1 MPLDFTGITNER
13 EFYTDH
19 YIDSVLEDDLR
30 PVFARWTA
38 GADSPVEAVRRC
50 GASWPAMH
58 AELEGLTDPAARLE
72 CQRAWLR
79 TLLDALGYPWEPSVR
94 ESEDGIAIPIAGEI
108 TRADGSP
115 ELWLIEALDAT
126 NELGDP
132 LSLPFLREQ
141 LPPGEDLKWTGDTTL
156 EDVLSEHVFASEEPP
171 RWVLLFHAGQ
181 LVLIDRTKW
190 ADRRLLRFHFDRIFT
205 GNDASR
211 LLPALAGAES
221 ICPHDGNNLLD
232 RLDEGSH
239 KHAAKVSEDLKY
251 SARDCIERIGNEAL
265 YYLGDVLKERVHG
278 VLAPEDLS
286 RECLR
291 YLYRLLFLFY
301 VEARPALG
309 YAPMDSD
316 EYRTGYSLESL
327 RELALA
333 PLDTERSRN
342 GYFIDASIKTLFKLI
357 YSGFAP
363 QEQMTM
369 AAAATGAGG
378 RSLVHTFEMKPLE
391 GDLFDDDRTPTLR
404 RVRLRKHVL
413 QQVLEL
419 LGYSRKGSALGRGRI
434 SYAQLGINQLGAVYE
449 GLLSYTGFFAKT
461 DLYEV
466 KKAETK
472 EVNLLDQAWFVSKED
487 LSQYEPA
494 EIVYDD
500 ETGRAKVHP
509 LGTFIYRLNGRS
521 RQKSASYY
529 TPEVLTKCVVKYAL
543 KELLK
548 DKTADQI
555 LQLTV
560 CEPAL
565 GSGAFLN
572 EAINQLADAYLE
584 RKQAELKRHIPES
597 ELEQERQK
605 VKAFLADNR
614 VFGVDRNPVAVE
626 LAEIS
631 LWLNTIYQGHT
642 IPWFGGQLAT
652 GNSLI
657 GARRQVFR
665 RAQLTD
671 KARPWLEAVPERLAA
686 GSRPEDGV
694 YHFLVP
700 DKDMS
705 NYGDK
710 VVKAMCPKEM
720 KRISDWR
727 KTFREQFDSAEA
739 GTLVRLSEAVD
750 RLWTRHTDDLRNARA
765 RTAHDFAVWGQPACD
780 ERGHRLS
787 TRDRDAIFNSAIHP
801 DYGPSTA
808 YQRLRFVTDYWC
820 ALWFW
825 PIEKAHLLPT
835 RHEFLLEVGS
845 VLEGTVRATES
856 IRRTQGEMFAPEQAS
871 LTVADEYGLV
881 DVKDFCNGSARLTL
895 VGEIAGKHRFLHWE
909 LEFADIFADSGGFDL
924 ILGNPPWIRVE
935 WNEGAVMGDLQPLYL
950 LRDFSAPQL
959 AKLREEAMSK
969 YTGLRNLYLDEYAE
983 FEGTQ
988 GFLNAMQNYPLLRG
1002 SSANTYK
1009 CFVTRA
1015 WELANQH
1022 AVQGFLHPEGVYD
1035 GPSGGKL
1042 RSAVYRR
1049 LRYHF
1054 HCRNERALFAEV
1066 HHDVKPFSVN
1076 VYGQTAPPGFLHIAN
1091 LFGPATI
1098 DACFRH
1104 DGYGPAPGIKNDR
1117 NEWDES
1123 GHRNRILEVDERTLA
1138 LFATLYD
1145 EPETASL
1152 EARLPALHARELV
1165 DVLKKFARYPTRL
1178 GHLLERYTPTQHW
1191 NETNAVADKT
1201 IRRQT
1206 SFPSDAGGWVLSGPH
1221 FYVATPMFKTPRAAC
1236 TKNGDYDLLDLTE
1249 LPEGYLPRTNYVPE
1263 CDPDLYLDRT
1273 PGVPWDSEKKVTDF
1287 YRLVNREMLNQ
1298 AGERTFLA
1306 AIVPTGVAHVH
1317 TVFGLAFRS
1326 VLDLVRFAGGAF
1338 SLPVDFRVKTTGMGH
1353 ANKSLLEQLPLLS
1366 GSPSLFSRTLMLNC
1380 VTRHYA
1386 DLWRRCWNP
1395 AVTDDCWAKPDPR
1408 LSNERF
1414 SLLTPDWSW
1423 HTPLRTDYER
1433 RQALVEIDVLV
1444 AMELGLTVEEL
1455 CSMYRI
1461 QFPVLRQ
1468 YERNTYY
1475 ARDGRIV
1482 YLDGDQSYG
1491 LSSPEWEKKRHQ
1503 AIIGRTITDD
1513 TLPGGPRERTIVYEA
1528 PFDQCDREED
1538 YRTAWAEFARRQ
1550 A

>member
-1 MPLDFTGITNER
+1 MALDLTGITNER

-38 GADSPVEAVRRC
+38 GSDSPVDAVRRC
-50 GASWPAMH
+50 GATWPAMH
-58 AELEGLTDPAARLE
+58 AELEGLTDPGARLD

-79 TLLDALGYPWEPSVR
+79 TLLDALGYAWQPGVR
-94 ESEDGIAIPIAGEI
+94 ETEDGIAIPIAGEI

-126 NELGDP
+126 NELSDP
-132 LSLPFLREQ
+132 LSLPVLREQ
-141 LPPGEDLKWTGDTTL
+141 LPPADDLKWTGDATL
-156 EDVLSEHVFASEEPP
+156 EDVLTEQVFASEEPP

-181 LVLIDRTKW
+181 LILIDRTKW
-190 ADRRLLRFHFDRIFT
+190 ADRRLLRFHFDQIFT
-205 GNDASR
+205 SNDASH

-221 ICPHDGNNLLD
+221 ICPRDGNNLLD

-251 SARDCIERIGNEAL
+251 SARECIERIGNEAL
-265 YYLGDVLKERVHG
+265 YYLGDVLKEKVHG

-309 YAPMDSD
+309 YAPMDSE

-369 AAAATGAGG
+369 AAAATGPGG
-378 RSLVHTFEMKPLE
+378 HSLVHTFEMKPLE
-391 GDLFDDDRTPTLR
+391 GDLFDDARTPTLR
-404 RVRLRKHVL
+404 RVRLRNHVL
-413 QQVLEL
+413 QQVLES

-487 LSQYEPA
+487 LSQYESA

-500 ETGRAKVHP
+500 ETGHAKVYP

-543 KELLK
+543 KELLEG
-548 DKTADQI
+548 KTADQI
-555 LQLTV
+555 LKLTV

-572 EAINQLADAYLE
+572 EAINQLADAYLD
-584 RKQAELKRHIPES
+584 RKQAELKRRIPEGD
-597 ELEQERQK
+597 LEQERQK

-614 VFGVDRNPVAVE
+614 VFGVDQNPVAVE

-665 RAQLTD
+665 RGQLTD
-671 KARPWLEAVPERLAA
+671 KARPWLESVPERIPAA
-686 GSRPEDGV
+686 DARPPDGV

-727 KTFREQFDSAEA
+727 KEFRERFDAEEA

-765 RTAHDFAVWGQPACD
+765 QTAHDFAVWGQPAHD
-780 ERGHRLS
+780 ERGHKLT
-787 TRDRDAIFNSAIHP
+787 TRERDAIFRKAIHP
-801 DYGPSTA
+801 DQGPSTA
-808 YQRLRFVTDYWC
+808 YQRLRFVMDYWC

-825 PIEKAHLLPT
+825 PIEKADLLPT

-845 VLEGTVRATES
+845 VLEGMVRASES
-856 IRRTQGEMFAPEQAS
+856 IRRTQGEMFAPEQMS
-871 LTVADEYGLV
+871 MTVADEYGLV
-881 DVKDFCNGSARLTL
+881 DVKDFCDGSDRLTL
-895 VGEIAGKHRFLHWE
+895 VREIAGKHRFLHWE
-909 LEFADIFADSGGFDL
+909 LEFADVFADARGFDL
-924 ILGNPPWIRVE
+924 ILGNPPWIKVE
-935 WNEGAVMGDLQPLYL
+935 WNEGAVMGDVQPLYV
-950 LRDFSAPQL
+950 LRDFDAPKMATL
-959 AKLREEAMSK
+959 RDAAMAK
-969 YTGLRNLYLDEYAE
+969 YPGLRSLYLEEYTE

-988 GFLNAMQNYPLLRG
+988 AFLNALQSYPLLLG
-1002 SSANTYK
+1002 SQSNTYK

-1015 WELANQH
+1015 TELARVSAYVH
-1022 AVQGFLHPEGVYD
+1022 DD
-1035 GPSGGKL
+1035 GMFNDPKAGAL
-1042 RSAVYRR
+1042 REYLYPR
-1049 LRYHF
+1049 LRYWF
-1054 HCRNERALFAEV
+1054 QFENEVPLFEGLNDHGRMRFEV
-1066 HHDVKPFSVN
+1066 SVL
-1076 VYGQTAPPGFLHIAN
+1076 GPPGTVGFAALADV
-1091 LFGPATI
+1091 FWPTTI
-1098 DACFRH
+1098 DKSFAH
-1104 DGYGPAPGIKNDR
+1104 DGSGPPVEGRKTDQNQWSVA
-1117 NEWDES
+1117 
-1123 GHRNRILEVDERTLA
+1123 GHRDRIIVVDEPTLA
-1138 LFATLYD
+1138 LFASLYD
-1145 EPETASL
+1145 EPGTPSMR
-1152 EARLPALHARELV
+1152 ARLPVLRARELV
-1165 DVLKKFARYPTRL
+1165 AVLRKFAAHPKRL
-1178 GHLLERYTPTQHW
+1178 EQLGGQYATTEMWH
-1191 NETNAVADKT
+1191 ETNAVKAGT
-1201 IRRQT
+1201 IRRET
-1206 SFPSDAGGWVLSGPH
+1206 RFPSSAAEWILSGPH
-1221 FYVATPMFKTPRAAC
+1221 IYVGNPMAKTPRAEC
-1236 TKNGDYDLLDLTE
+1236 TSNGAYDVLDLLTLGD
-1249 LPEGYLPRTNYVPE
+1249 GYLPRTNYVPD
-1263 CDPDLYLDRT
+1263 CAASVYKDRI
-1273 PGVPWDSEKKVTDF
+1273 PGVPWDAKKKISDY
-1287 YRLVNREMLNQ
+1287 YR
-1298 AGERTFLA
+1298 
-1306 AIVPTGVAHVH
+1306 
-1317 TVFGLAFRS
+1317 LAFRGMLQQANEHS
-1326 VLDLVRFAGGAF
+1326 LIGAIIPRGAAHIHGIQTTAFADTRTLGLSTAI
-1338 SLPVDFRVKTTGMGH
+1338 STSIIADFFLKTTGRSNLH
-1353 ANKSLLEQLPLLS
+1353 YAWLQLPLLR
-1366 GSPSLFSRTLMLNC
+1366 GSPALLARVLLLNC
-1380 VTRHYA
+1380 LSSHYA
-1386 DLWRRCWNP
+1386 DLWI
-1395 AVTDDCWAKPDPR
+1395 DCWDTAFTAQRWYEDDRR
-1408 LSNERF
+1408 LPNTRF
-1414 SLLTPDWSW
+1414 SSLSAQWSW
-1423 HTPLRTDYER
+1423 QTPLRTDFER
-1433 RQALVEIDVLV
+1433 NQARTEIDVLV
-1444 AMELGLTVEEL
+1444 AAELGLTVDEL
-1455 CSMYRI
+1455 CTIYRI
-1461 QFPVLRQ
+1461 QFPVLMQ
-1468 YERNTYY
+1468 YQRNTWYD
-1475 ARDGRIV
+1475 RNGRIV
-1482 YLDGDQSYG
+1482 YLAGDTSYG
-1491 LSSPEWEKKRHQ
+1491 LSTPEWKRNRRLDR
-1503 AIIGRTITDD
+1503 IDRTFIDD
-1513 TLPGGPRERTIVYEA
+1513 TLPDGPRERTIVYEA
-1528 PFDQCDREED
+1528 PFDQCDREEG
-1538 YRTAWAEFARRQ
+1538 YRTVWAEFTRRQ